1 MRSYIRH
8 PSSVPI
14 QVSAAAGTAAEE
26 HLHDVSAGGLC
37 FETNV
42 RMEPGSGVHLSI
54 PVRRPPFEA
63 DAVVAWCHS
72 IERGYRVGV
81 RFTGDVS
88 PYTLRMVEQI
98 CHIEHYRQ
106 DILEREGRRLSSEQA
121 AGEWIARYAKRFPQ
135 AS

>member
-1 MRSYIRH
+1 MRNYIRH

-14 QVSAAAGTAAEE
+14 RFSLAAGTAAQE

-37 FETNV
+37 FEAHI
-42 RMEPGSGVHLSI
+42 RMEPGTGIHLAI
-54 PVRRPPFEA
+54 PIQRPPFEA

-72 IERGYRVGV
+72 AGHGFRIGV
-81 RFTGDVS
+81 RFDGDVS
-88 PYTLRMVEQI
+88 VFALRMVEQI

-106 DILEREGRRLSSEQA
+106 DVLQREGRRLSSEQA
-121 AGEWIARYAKRFPQ
+121 ATEWIARYADKFPQ